1 LKNLTGSVWFRF
13 HKPKAEK
20 TKPNQT
26 QTEKTEPNRFEPV
39 FVLKNRTETGWL
51 PVSGFFLNRFGYFF
65 L

>member
-26 QTEKTEPNRFEPV
+26 QTEKTEPNREKIEPNQ
-39 FVLKNRTETGWL
+39 KNKAK
-51 PVSGFFLNRFGYFF
+51 PV
-65 L
+65 